1 MAKKVL
7 LKDHADNY
15 ILPITRGEFILDSS
29 GKQAFKSEQFLAST
43 SQPGLMSSEDKK
55 KIDNVQTDD
64 SLSTTSAN
72 PVQNKVVTSAINKA
86 QADATDAK
94 TTANANKEELTKT
107 QQILNA
113 IKTSYLKSVSVS
125 GNTLTIK
132 DQNDSE
138 VEFYNTTY
146 EIVSSSSNGLAPA
159 IGTSV
164 SSIIGNQADEWVL
177 TSTKG
182 EAPTWRKLPANAFLN
197 NNDNTT
203 YTLEGRLEDNTFIST
218 LKPSSGTNTSSTVP
232 AMVAASASEAGKAG
246 LVPAPAKGDQNKFLS
261 GAGTWNTLPS
271 LYVTNEETGN
281 AITDV
286 EVSGHGITLKRGTVF
301 SIDGHEHSTEDITAL
316 TGYTKATSESA
327 LSVTDSMNIAL
338 GKLEY
343 KADLGKTAYDWY
355 RSVTDADTDKY
366 INKWQEILDFLLNV
380 DNTEGAD
387 IIDEFVTRK
396 TPQTITGA
404 KTFQSDSD
412 GVALTLWRNLMSGGF
427 YTALNFITGSNR
439 SVPTSSIRDFI
450 NNPYSS
456 GGVLQFLTQQG
467 NTDTSATNHNNL
479 VLRMSIDDY
488 GKVLITNTSENG
500 GGALTVNGSAR
511 LFDTFIEYND
521 EINRYGGDLYIQHRG
536 SSDAL
541 GSQGNSLTHNIIMT
555 ANGGK
560 VGIGGFRSA
569 DMTADYKLWIYGDTY
584 TTGWNRAKDGFFVEG
599 SGIHYMA
606 NGSGIGQ
613 IYLSGNNEM
622 NLSTSTTNGIW
633 YFNYRAPSFGNV
645 PTRYI
650 WNAGS
655 STTYA
660 SHTMNTWTTYGALNN
675 IQYTTGNTDIGIKVK
690 GSSKEIGYILGS
702 GNINY
707 GIYDYSADAWMIYK
721 DSTRVIIPTWKGV
734 GSSTTAVY
742 FNSTGYPVAGSDVRY
757 VLQEATT
764 TTNYRPLV
772 LGYTSTT
779 TTSSL
784 AATVTNKVYVSTL
797 LYVKPSAGAIYC
809 NASYQA
815 SDLNLKNIIK
825 PLKVDLDKLSKLRK
839 IYYTWKDSSSDT
851 NLQIGMIAQDVES
864 VYPELVSKNANETLS
879 LSYDRLSV
887 IALEGLDVLYQENKE
902 LRNRLDKL
910 EKLVSNK

>member
-72 PVQNKVVTSAINKA
+72 PVQNKVITSAINKA

-182 EAPTWRKLPANAFLN
+182 GAPTWRKLPIEAFV
-197 NNDNTT
+197 NDDNDTT
-203 YTLEGRLEDNTFIST
+203 YTLSGSLNKDGYNIILQSSSEDIT
-218 LKPSSGTNTSSTVP
+218 GTTIP
-232 AMVAASASEAGKAG
+232 IMGAASGDVDGSVG
-246 LVPAPAKGDQNKFLS
+246 LVPQPMIGDQNKFLS

-301 SIDGHEHSTEDITAL
+301 SLQGHNHSTSDITSL
-316 TGYTKATSESA
+316 TGYSKASSIAA
-327 LSVTDSMNIAL
+327 LVASDTLNAAL

-343 KADLGKTAYDWY
+343 KADSAWNWIS
-355 RSVTDADTDKY
+355 SVTAEDTDEY
-366 INKWQEILDFLLNV
+366 VNKWGEIVDFLDSV
-380 DNTEGAD
+380 AEGTD
-387 IIDEFVTRK
+387 ILDEFVTRK
-396 TPQTITGA
+396 TAQTITGA

-412 GVALTLWRNLMSGGF
+412 GVALTLWRNLMSGDF

-450 NNPYSS
+450 NKPYSS

-467 NTDTSATNHNNL
+467 NTDTSVTNLNDL

-541 GSQGNSLTHNIIMT
+541 GSQGNSLTRNIIMT

-560 VGIGGFRSA
+560 VGVGGFRSA
-569 DMTADYKLWIYGDTY
+569 DMTEDYKLWIYGDTY
-584 TTGWNRAKDGFFVEG
+584 TNGWSRAKDGFFVED

-622 NLSTSTTNGIW
+622 NLSTSITNGNW
-633 YFNYRAPSFGNV
+633 YFNYRAPSDGNV

-660 SHTMNTWTTYGALNN
+660 SHTMNTWTTYGALND

-690 GSSKEIGYILGS
+690 GRSKEIGYILGS
-702 GNINY
+702 GNINF

-764 TTNYRPLV
+764 TSNYRPLV
-772 LGYTSTT
+772 LGYTSTG

-784 AATVTNKVYVSTL
+784 AATVTNEVYVSTL

-839 IYYTWKDSSSDT
+839 IYYTWKDSSRDT
-851 NLQIGMIAQDVES
+851 SLQIGMIAQDVES
-864 VYPELVSKNANETLS
+864 VYPELVSKNADETLS

>member
-1 MAKKVL
+1 M
-7 LKDHADNY
+7 
-15 ILPITRGEFILDSS
+15 G
-29 GKQAFKSEQFLAST
+29 
-43 SQPGLMSSEDKK
+43 
-55 KIDNVQTDD
+55 
-64 SLSTTSAN
+64 
-72 PVQNKVVTSAINKA
+72 
-86 QADATDAK
+86 
-94 TTANANKEELTKT
+94 
-107 QQILNA
+107 
-113 IKTSYLKSVSVS
+113 
-125 GNTLTIK
+125 
-132 DQNDSE
+132 
-138 VEFYNTTY
+138 
-146 EIVSSSSNGLAPA
+146 
-159 IGTSV
+159 
-164 SSIIGNQADEWVL
+164 
-177 TSTKG
+177 
-182 EAPTWRKLPANAFLN
+182 
-197 NNDNTT
+197 
-203 YTLEGRLEDNTFIST
+203 
-218 LKPSSGTNTSSTVP
+218 
-232 AMVAASASEAGKAG
+232 AASGDVDGSIG
-246 LVPAPAKGDQNKFLS
+246 LVPQPMSGDQNKFLS

-271 LYVTNEETGN
+271 LYITDEETGN
-281 AITDV
+281 AITNI
-286 EVSGHGITLKRGTVF
+286 EVLGHGITLKRGTVF
-301 SIDGHEHSTEDITAL
+301 SVDGHKHSTEDITAL
-316 TGYTKATSESA
+316 TGYAKETSESA
-327 LSVTDSMNIAL
+327 LSAADSLNIAL

-355 RSVTDADTDKY
+355 RSVTDADTDEY
-366 INKWQEILDFLLNV
+366 INKWGEIVDFLDSV
-380 DNTEGAD
+380 KKDTD
-387 IIDEFVTRK
+387 ILDEFVTRK
-396 TPQTITGA
+396 TPQIITGA

-427 YTALNFITGSNR
+427 YTALNFITGNNR

-467 NTDTSATNHNNL
+467 NTDASVTNHNNL

-488 GKVLITNTSENG
+488 GKVLITNSSTNG

-521 EINRYGGDLYIQHRG
+521 EINRYDGDLYIQHRG
-536 SSDAL
+536 NLDSK
-541 GSQGNSLTHNIIMT
+541 GSQGDSITGNIIMT

-560 VGIGGFRSA
+560 VGIGGFRTE
-569 DMTADYKLWIYGDTY
+569 DMTEDYKLWIYGDAY
-584 TTGWNRAKDGFFVEG
+584 TNGWSRAKNGFFVEG

-622 NLSTSTTNGIW
+622 NLSTSRTNGNW
-633 YFNYRAPSFGNV
+633 YFNYRTPSLGNV
-645 PTRYI
+645 PTKYI

-660 SHTMNTWTTYGALNN
+660 SHTMNTWTTYGAINN
-675 IQYTTGNTDIGIKVK
+675 IQYTAGNADIGIKVK
-690 GSSKEIGYILGS
+690 GSSKEIGYILDS
-702 GNINY
+702 GNVNY
-707 GIYDYSADAWMIYK
+707 GIYDYSAGAWMIYK
-721 DSTRVIIPTWKGV
+721 DSTRVIIPTWKSV
-734 GSSTTAVY
+734 GSSTTSIY

-757 VLQEATT
+757 VLQSATA

-784 AATVTNKVYVSTL
+784 AATVTNQVYVSTL

-851 NLQIGMIAQDVES
+851 SLQIGMIAQDVES